1 MINISDW
8 FEKRWADVLAD
19 LDLLAGRRAENETFH
34 WSLTVRITD
43 TLNNMLLYASLGM
56 VSFRTKVLV
65 ICNRILSDG
74 ILRSQSRE
82 RL

>member
-1 MINISDW
+1 M
-8 FEKRWADVLAD
+8 LAD

-34 WSLTVRITD
+34 WSLTVTIPD
-43 TLNNMLLYASLGM
+43 ILNNMLLYASLRM

>member
-19 LDLLAGRRAENETFH
+19 LDLFAGRRAENETFQ
-34 WSLTVRITD
+34 WSLTVTITD

-65 ICNRILSDG
+65 ICNRILSDR

>member
-19 LDLLAGRRAENETFH
+19 LDLLAGRGAEIETFH

-56 VSFRTKVLV
+56 VSFRTKVL
-65 ICNRILSDG
+65 IIFNRILSDG